1 MIKVVTWK
9 SKCNNHLSPISWLK
23 IVKFTDFT
31 KLQGKLV
38 SRNFFC
44 TVLWKKQIFLLIF
57 KNVREINSHK
67 TLVSRKFC
75 WTIIIVKFPQC
86 YVLEKFVKSIDFL
99 SIVWIDGFDSNF
111 GLISRKI
118 SSHCQ
123 FETSVLLLNSWK
135 QMWTK
140 KL

>member
-44 TVLWKKQIFLLIF
+44 TVLWKKQKFLLIC

-67 TLVSRKFC
+67 TLISRKFC
-75 WTIIIVKFPQC
+75 WTKIVKVPQC
-86 YVLEKFVKSIDFL
+86 YFLEKFVKSIDFCQL
-99 SIVWIDGFDSNF
+99 FELMDLTQISDWFHGKSRHIVNLKRRFY
-111 GLISRKI
+111 
-118 SSHCQ
+118 C
-123 FETSVLLLNSWK
+123 
-135 QMWTK
+135 
-140 KL
+140 